1 LRPRI
6 AALRL
11 RAFRNHSAFS
21 VTVGVAPLVL
31 LTGANG
37 CGKTNILEALSLFAP
52 GRGLRHATTEEL
64 RPAAT
69 GAAWAASLDFIE
81 DAGES
86 PQRYSVEDTP
96 QGRLFRVDG
105 VARRG
110 AARLGEEPATAIFW
124 LTPRQDRLFADG
136 AEERRRFLDRLVA
149 AFYPGHPGH
158 LRAYE
163 HRWRERRA
171 LFESGQEG
179 NATWRGLIER
189 SLASHAVAVAAAR
202 LAVAAAL
209 NPLLAQPGEG
219 FPLVS
224 LRLEGG
230 LEQGLQTSPAV
241 LVEETLRHT
250 LAHSGA
256 EMTSLP
262 HQTEIVGLF
271 GRHGMDARRCSMGE
285 QKAVVLAWLLAAARH
300 AAAEFGRAPILLLD
314 EPFGHLDPVRQG
326 LFLQALEALGSQA
339 WVSDCGVLRA
349 DVSRYA
355 LIVDVNQNKS
365 LLSPIDSPALAP

>member
-1 LRPRI
+1 M
-6 AALRL
+6 
-11 RAFRNHSAFS
+11 
-21 VTVGVAPLVL
+21 TVGAAPLVL

-37 CGKTNILEALSLFAP
+37 CGKTNILEALSLFSP

-64 RPAAT
+64 RPAET
-69 GAAWAASLDFIE
+69 GAAWAVSIDFSE
-81 DAGES
+81 GSGEL
-86 PQRYSVEDTP
+86 PQRYSLEDTP
-96 QGRLFRVDG
+96 RGRVFRVDG
-105 VARRG
+105 VDRRG
-110 AARLGEEPATAIFW
+110 SARLGEEPSTPMFW

-136 AEERRRFLDRLVA
+136 AEERRRFLDRLTA

-179 NATWRGLIER
+179 NSTWRGLIER
-189 SLASHAVAVAAAR
+189 SLASHAVAVVAAR
-202 LAVAAAL
+202 LAVASAL

-230 LEQGLQTSPAV
+230 VEQALRASPAV

-256 EMTSLP
+256 EMAGLP
-262 HQTEIVGLF
+262 HQSEVVGLF
-271 GRHGMDARRCSMGE
+271 GRHGADARRCSMGE

-300 AAAEFGRAPILLLD
+300 AAAESGRAPILLLD

-349 DVSRYA
+349 AIPREGVEVRVEKE
-355 LIVDVNQNKS
+355 LQITV
-365 LLSPIDSPALAP
+365 